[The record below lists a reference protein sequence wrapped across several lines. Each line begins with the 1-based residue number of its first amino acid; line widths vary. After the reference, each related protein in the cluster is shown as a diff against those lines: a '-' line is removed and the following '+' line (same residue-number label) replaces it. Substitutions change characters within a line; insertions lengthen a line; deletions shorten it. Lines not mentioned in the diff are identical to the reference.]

1 MRADFKLT
9 ENEQKVLTEAH
20 HLFGSNLVAYLLSG
34 LGETRITHC
43 RAFTA
48 QLTSPQGEDISYR
61 FEIRNESAQGLSNG
75 REPLVIA
82 VLLNLFRE
90 RQPLDDAVTFRPSD
104 VLEKLDWPQTTDT
117 QLLIKQAIE
126 KYVSTAYCLV
136 DPTVSEDERSSGLY
150 AVFMRLLTGYETT
163 SKLLPQTRTDQQ
175 RFIKVEFKFALQN
188 ATMGQRKHFLGIEFQ
203 NLQEMREIPCK

>member
-1 MRADFKLT
+1 MISDFKQT
-9 ENEQKVLTEAH
+9 ETESKVLTETRQ
-20 HLFGSNLVAYLLSG
+20 LFGANLTNYLLSG
-34 LGETRITHC
+34 LGETWVAHC

-48 QLTSPQGEDISYR
+48 QLTTPQGEEVIYR
-61 FEIRNESAQGLSNG
+61 FEIRNESGRGLPMG
-75 REPLVIA
+75 REPLVMA

-104 VLEKLDWPQTTDT
+104 VLEKLEWPQTTDT

-136 DPTVSEDERSSGLY
+136 DPTVSEDERSNSLY
-150 AVFMRLLTGYETT
+150 AVFARLIVGYETT
-163 SKLLPQTRTDQQ
+163 SKLLPQKRTDSQ

-188 ATMGQRKHFLGIEFQ
+188 STMGQRKHFLGIEFQ
-203 NLQEMREIPCK
+203 NLQELREIPC

>member
-1 MRADFKLT
+1 MNSDFKLT
-9 ENEQKVLTEAH
+9 EIEQKVLTETRQ
-20 HLFGSNLVAYLLSG
+20 LFGSNLADYLLSG
-34 LGETRITHC
+34 LGEATITHC

-48 QLTSPQGEDISYR
+48 QLASPQGEDVTYR
-61 FEIRNESAQGLSNG
+61 FEIRNESAQGLPLG
-75 REPLVIA
+75 REPLVMA

-90 RQPLDDAVTFRPSD
+90 RQPMDDSVTFRPSD

-136 DPTVSEDERSSGLY
+136 DPTVAEDERNSSLY
-150 AVFMRLLTGYETT
+150 AVFMRLLVGYQTT
-163 SKLLPQTRTDQQ
+163 SKLLPQKRTDAQ

-188 ATMGQRKHFLGIEFQ
+188 ATMGGRKHFLGIEFQ
-203 NLQEMREIPCK
+203 NLRELREIPC

>member
-1 MRADFKLT
+1 MNSDFKLT
-9 ENEQKVLTEAH
+9 ETEQKVLSETR
-20 HLFGSNLVAYLLSG
+20 HLFGPNLTDYLLSG
-34 LGETRITHC
+34 LGEANITHC

-48 QLTSPQGEDISYR
+48 HLASPQGDDVTYR
-61 FEIRNESAQGLSNG
+61 LEIRNESAQGLPSG

-90 RQPLDDAVTFRPSD
+90 RQPLDDAVTFRVND
-104 VLEKLDWPQTTDT
+104 ILETLEWPQTTET
-117 QLLIKQAIE
+117 QLLIKQALE

-136 DPTVSEDERSSGLY
+136 DPTVSEDERSSSLY
-150 AVFMRLLTGYETT
+150 AVFMRLLVGYETT
-163 SKLLPQTRTDQQ
+163 SKLLPQKRTDQQ

-203 NLQEMREIPCK
+203 NLQEMREIPC

>member
-1 MRADFKLT
+1 MSYGFNPT
-9 ENEQKVLTEAH
+9 ETEQKVLTETR
-20 HLFGSNLVAYLLSG
+20 HLFGSNLADYLVSG
-34 LGETRITHC
+34 LGETNITHC

-48 QLTSPQGEDISYR
+48 QLTSPQGEDVTYR
-61 FEIRNESAQGLSNG
+61 FEIRNESVRGLPME
-75 REPLVIA
+75 REPLVMA

-104 VLEKLDWPQTTDT
+104 ILEKLDWPQTKDT

-136 DPTVSEDERSSGLY
+136 DPTVSEEERGSSLY
-150 AVFMRLLTGYETT
+150 AVFMRLLVGYQTT
-163 SKLLPQTRTDQQ
+163 SKLLPQKRTDSQ

-188 ATMGQRKHFLGIEFQ
+188 ATMGQRKRFLGIEFQ
-203 NLQEMREIPCK
+203 KLQELREIPC